1 MNGKQLQHRE
11 PIGQKSPM
19 QKSSQKSSVKTSY
32 SDNRRYAIGKGI
44 GLFLVAFML
53 IVAVSDKSGRLLGS
67 DEPLI
72 DSHPG
77 QFAAYFFAGFAGICG
92 LDLIRRS

>member
-1 MNGKQLQHRE
+1 MSSKQLRHRE
-11 PIGQKSPM
+11 QTMQKSPM
-19 QKSSQKSSVKTSY
+19 PPRY
-32 SDNRRYAIGKGI
+32 SAGRRYAMGKGI
-44 GLFLVAFML
+44 GLCMVAFVLLFAADGDSGQL
-53 IVAVSDKSGRLLGS
+53 IGS
-67 DEPLI
+67 VYPLI

>member
-1 MNGKQLQHRE
+1 MNGKQLKRRE
-11 PIGQKSPM
+11 PTMHKSPM
-19 QKSSQKSSVKTSY
+19 SPKY
-32 SDNRRYAIGKGI
+32 PHDRRYVMGKGI
-44 GLFLVAFML
+44 ALCAVAFVL
-53 IVAVSDKSGRLLGS
+53 IFAASGHSGRLIGS
-67 DEPLI
+67 AYPLL

>member
-1 MNGKQLQHRE
+1 MNGKQLKRRE
-11 PIGQKSPM
+11 PTMQKSPI
-19 QKSSQKSSVKTSY
+19 QSQY
-32 SDNRRYAIGKGI
+32 SASRRYAIGKGI
-44 GLFLVAFML
+44 GLCLVAFVL
-53 IVAVSDKSGRLLGS
+53 IFAASDNSGRLIGS
-67 DEPLI
+67 SDPLI

>member
-1 MNGKQLQHRE
+1 MNGKQLQRR
-11 PIGQKSPM
+11 GQT
-19 QKSSQKSSVKTSY
+19 SQKSSIQTQY
-32 SDNRRYAIGKGI
+32 SDNRRYAVGKGI
-44 GLFLVAFML
+44 GLFLVAFVL
-53 IVAVSDKSGRLLGS
+53 ILVASDNSGRLIGS
-67 DEPLI
+67 DKPLI

>member
-1 MNGKQLQHRE
+1 MNGKQLKHRE
-11 PIGQKSPM
+11 PTM
-19 QKSSQKSSVKTSY
+19 QKSSIQSKSSVV
-32 SDNRRYAIGKGI
+32 RRYAIGKGI
-44 GLFLVAFML
+44 SLCLIAFVL
-53 IVAVSDKSGRLLGS
+53 IFAASDNSGRLIGS
-67 DEPLI
+67 SESLI

>member
-1 MNGKQLQHRE
+1 MNGKQLKRRE
-11 PIGQKSPM
+11 QPVQPPPIQRKYFDGRQ
-19 QKSSQKSSVKTSY
+19 
-32 SDNRRYAIGKGI
+32 YAMSKGV
-44 GLFLVAFML
+44 GLFLVAFAL
-53 IVAVSDKSGRLLGS
+53 IFAASNNSGRLIGT
-67 DEPLI
+67 DQPLI

>member
-1 MNGKQLQHRE
+1 MNGKQLKRRE
-11 PIGQKSPM
+11 PTM
-19 QKSSQKSSVKTSY
+19 QKSSIQTQY
-32 SDNRRYAIGKGI
+32 ADGRRYTLGKGI
-44 GLFLVAFML
+44 GLCLIAFVL
-53 IVAVSDKSGRLLGS
+53 IVAASNNSGRLIGS
-67 DEPLI
+67 SEPLI

>member
-1 MNGKQLQHRE
+1 MNGKQLKQRDNTT
-11 PIGQKSPM
+11 QK
-19 QKSSQKSSVKTSY
+19 QSSTSY
-32 SDNRRYAIGKGI
+32 ADVRRHRVAKGV
-44 GLFLVAFML
+44 GLFIVAFVL
-53 IVAVSDKSGRLLGS
+53 VLTTSSHSGRLIGS
-67 DEPLI
+67 SDPLV

>member
-1 MNGKQLQHRE
+1 MNGKQLKRRD
-11 PIGQKSPM
+11 PTM
-19 QKSSQKSSVKTSY
+19 QKSSIQSQY
-32 SDNRRYAIGKGI
+32 SADRRYAIGKGI
-44 GLFLVAFML
+44 GLCLIAFML
-53 IVAVSDKSGRLLGS
+53 IFAASNNSGRLIGS
-67 DEPLI
+67 SDPLI